1 MCLILDT
8 LPSYHQRKYEG
19 VMQQFIPDNLS
30 FTEVGHLPIIKQ
42 FAKEINL
49 VDTINTMVKSQMQL
63 QPGQAVLA
71 MVLDTLSG
79 RTPLYRL
86 KEFFHEKDT
95 ELLLGTQ
102 IDPELF
108 CDHNL
113 GRVLDKIFDT
123 GAQAIFSELSQNA
136 VKRFQIDS
144 RDVHFDTTSIS
155 VYGDYELSDEPFK
168 ITYGHSKDHRP
179 DLKQFLISLLCV
191 NRNIPIV
198 GAPKDGN
205 ASDKTLNNELLSN
218 ISKHMAKHG
227 LKPGAFV
234 YVADSAFVTKDNLK
248 KANCGPTKF
257 LSRLPATYKEC
268 SRAVQ
273 EAVDANDCD
282 WVELGSLTETMPPKK
297 RPAAVY
303 RAYETT
309 VSLYDKD
316 YRAIVLHSSAHD
328 KRRHKRIDR
337 LLAKKRKDL
346 DTLCKKIRLATYF
359 CRADAEAAA
368 DKLHAVAVGSYHK
381 LDCTIEKV
389 AKFGR
394 GRPAKNKPRTPMGYE
409 YQLSLKIT
417 PDPEQV
423 EPLRVQAGCFVL
435 ISNLDSPKDLE
446 HFSACELLRLYK
458 NQDGIER
465 NFSFLKDPVIVNSI
479 FLKKNHRI
487 EVLGLVLLISLLIWR
502 LMEHCM
508 RRYIAD
514 TGNTVTGWKDKPTT
528 KPTSFMMTT
537 KFLSILVLRVEHQR
551 QLARALNPVQLEYLK
566 ALNVDPSTFI
576 SP

>member
-1 MCLILDT
+1 
-8 LPSYHQRKYEG
+8 
-19 VMQQFIPDNLS
+19 MQQLIPDNLT
-30 FTEVGHLPIIKQ
+30 FTEVGHLPIIKH
-42 FAKEINL
+42 FAKQINL

-95 ELLLGTQ
+95 ELLLGTE

-123 GAQAIFSELSQNA
+123 GAQAIFSQLSQNA
-136 VKRFQIDS
+136 VKRFGIDT

-155 VYGDYELSDEPFK
+155 VYGDYELTDEPFK
-168 ITYGHSKDHRP
+168 ITYGHSKDHRA
-179 DLKQFLISLLCV
+179 DLKQFLISMLCV

-234 YVADSAFVTKDNLK
+234 YIADSAFVTKDNLE
-248 KANCGPTKF
+248 KADSGPTKF

-268 SRAVQ
+268 SRAIDQ
-273 EAVDANDCD
+273 AVDCD
-282 WVELGSLTETMPPKK
+282 DWIELGSLAETTPPKK

-303 RAYETT
+303 RAHETT
-309 VSLYDKD
+309 VHLYDRD
-316 YRAIVLHSSAHD
+316 YRAIVIHSSAHD

-337 LLAKKRKDL
+337 LLAKKRKEL
-346 DTLCKKIRLATYF
+346 DTLCKKIRSATYF

-368 DKLHAVAVGSYHK
+368 DKLQAAANGSYHK
-381 LDCTIEKV
+381 IDCTIEKV

-394 GRPAKNKPRTPMGYE
+394 GRPVKDKPRTPVGYE
-409 YQLSLKIT
+409 YQIQLKIT
-417 PDPEQV
+417 PDTELV
-423 EPLRVQAGCFVL
+423 EPLRIQAGCFVL
-435 ISNLDSPKDLE
+435 ISNLDRPKDRA
-446 HFSACELLRLYK
+446 HFSAGELLRLYK

-465 NFSFLKDPVIVNSI
+465 NFSFLKDQVIVNSI

-508 RRYIAD
+508 RRYITD
-514 TGNTVTGWKDKPTT
+514 TGNTITGWKDKPTT

-537 KFLSILVLRVEHQR
+537 KFLSILVLKVEHQR
-551 QLARALNPVQLEYLK
+551 QLAKPLNKVQLEYLK
-566 ALNVDPSTFI
+566 ALNVDPITFF

>member
-1 MCLILDT
+1 MFDT
-8 LPSYHQRKYEG
+8 LSSYQQHTYEG
-19 VMQQFIPDNLS
+19 RMEQLIPDNLT
-30 FTEVGHLPIIKQ
+30 FTEVGHLPIVKQ
-42 FAKEINL
+42 FAKQINL

-63 QPGQAVLA
+63 PPGQAVLA

-86 KEFFHEKDT
+86 KEFFQEKDT
-95 ELLLGTQ
+95 ELMLGSQ

-123 GAQAIFSELSQNA
+123 GTQAIFSQLSQNA
-136 VKRFQIDS
+136 VKRFNIDS
-144 RDVHFDTTSIS
+144 RKVHFDTTSIS
-155 VYGDYELSDEPFK
+155 VYGDYELSQDPFK

-191 NRNIPIV
+191 DRNIPIV

-218 ISKHMAKHG
+218 ISKHMASHG

-234 YVADSAFVTKDNLK
+234 YVADSAFVTKDNLE
-248 KANCGPTKF
+248 KASSEHTMF

-273 EAVDANDCD
+273 KAVNAND
-282 WVELGSLTETMPPKK
+282 WIALGSLAETAPPKK

-303 RAYETT
+303 QTYETT
-309 VSLYDKD
+309 VNLYDKD
-316 YRAIVLHSSAHD
+316 YRAIVVHSSAHD

-337 LLAKKRKDL
+337 LLAQKRKAL
-346 DTLCKKIRLATYF
+346 DTLCKKIRSTSYF
-359 CRADAEAAA
+359 CRADAQAAT
-368 DKLHAVAVGSYHK
+368 DKLQGAATGSYHK
-381 LDCTIEKV
+381 IECTIEKV
-389 AKFGR
+389 AKFSR
-394 GRPAKNKPRTPMGYE
+394 GRPTKDKPRMPTGYE
-409 YQLSLKIT
+409 YQLHLKIKA
-417 PDPEQV
+417 DDQVV

-435 ISNLDSPKDLE
+435 VTSLYSQKDRE
-446 HFSACELLRLYK
+446 NFSAYELLRLYK
-458 NQDGIER
+458 DQDGIER

-479 FLKKNHRI
+479 FLKKANRI

-508 RRYIAD
+508 RRYITK
-514 TGNTVTGWKDKPTT
+514 TGNAITGWKNKPTT

-537 KFLSILVLRVEHQR
+537 KFLSILVLKVDHQR
-551 QLARALNPVQLEYLK
+551 QLARPLNLVQLEYLK
-566 ALNVDPSTFI
+566 ALNVDPNTFTF
-576 SP
+576 P